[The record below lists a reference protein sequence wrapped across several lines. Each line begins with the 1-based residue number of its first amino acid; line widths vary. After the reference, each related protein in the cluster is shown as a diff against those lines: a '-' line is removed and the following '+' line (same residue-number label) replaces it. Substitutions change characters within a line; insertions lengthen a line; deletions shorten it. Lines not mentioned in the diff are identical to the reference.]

1 MLQISDIVASLTYA
15 SNNNA
20 VLIDGCNNLQ
30 NLTVLLEVGLDIATI
45 NNGGWSLQLN
55 CYVPP
60 GHYCQTSQINVL
72 QYIVIVQGGILEY
85 YIQYWAVGASLP
97 WPAGYTPQAGTTPW
111 LPCWA
116 HDFGDAP
123 TFATGLSGDTLPR
136 DSKLQIALG
145 TDSNGG
151 VDTATFTY
159 TDPEGKAQTGV
170 FVPPVAHPICA
181 FELNFVGPP
190 GGTATFTPSAPSA
203 LISYSISAGKLS
215 VQSGGVGSA
224 CGEVNAITAETSN
237 MTYSD
242 ISGAPGST
250 VTQILQP
257 PITWV
262 APSTL
267 TFPAQQIGTSSLQQ
281 TVTVFAGSQVTL
293 TGISFIDNTPGASA
307 DFASVPGPGG
317 GNLNLQN
324 GQLVITVWF
333 RPTAGGTRNAQL
345 LIAHNSA
352 GSPLIV
358 ELSGVGNV
366 ALLPLLKFSP
376 PSLLFT
382 TTKITNH
389 IVTLTN
395 TGTGP
400 LTINSIAI
408 DRPSSFTFGTTCNVG
423 PSGGI
428 LNPGQTCTITVSY
441 HGVVSSNANLV
452 ITHNAVGS
460 PAMIGIEADLGK
472 GPSR

>member
-1 MLQISDIVASLTYA
+1 
-15 SNNNA
+15 
-20 VLIDGCNNLQ
+20 
-30 NLTVLLEVGLDIATI
+30 
-45 NNGGWSLQLN
+45 
-55 CYVPP
+55 
-60 GHYCQTSQINVL
+60 
-72 QYIVIVQGGILEY
+72 
-85 YIQYWAVGASLP
+85 
-97 WPAGYTPQAGTTPW
+97 
-111 LPCWA
+111 
-116 HDFGDAP
+116 
-123 TFATGLSGDTLPR
+123 
-136 DSKLQIALG
+136 
-145 TDSNGG
+145 
-151 VDTATFTY
+151 
-159 TDPEGKAQTGV
+159 
-170 FVPPVAHPICA
+170 
-181 FELNFVGPP
+181 
-190 GGTATFTPSAPSA
+190 
-203 LISYSISAGKLS
+203 
-215 VQSGGVGSA
+215 
-224 CGEVNAITAETSN
+224 

-293 TGISFIDNTPGASA
+293 TGISFVDNTPGASA

-358 ELSGVGNV
+358 ELSGVGN
-366 ALLPLLKFSP
+366 AAPLPLLKFSP
-376 PSLLFT
+376 ASLLFT
-382 TTKITNH
+382 TTKITSH
-389 IVTLTN
+389 TVTLTN
-395 TGTGP
+395 TGTAP

-408 DRPSSFTFGTTCNVG
+408 DRPSSFTFGTTC
-423 PSGGI
+423 SGGI

-460 PAMIGIEADLGK
+460 PAMIGIEADLPCSQTARPYISGK
-472 GPSR
+472 FEPEPCFGRGHPAPTITGNRYRLNQRLSLELALFPCFRSSSDRRSSSNAPKRTHWREVAGASIGMSAFREVARLPLRSGEVNSSACQPISCSVGTICKIRFISDTNQMASIDPSPTRGES